1 MKVRKMKYKT
11 IIAVL
16 LAVVMS
22 VLPVCAADSTGTR
35 LIEPR
40 FNHTA
45 TAELT
50 ITFTTDNVVHGTLLI
65 GPYNTAAGVS
75 GMMKLF
81 DANGNV
87 LDLWS
92 VSDYTEPFAVENTYQ
107 GQYGAT
113 YTLYFKGYVY
123 SNNSTAPDSIELQ
136 VTGTCK

>member
-1 MKVRKMKYKT
+1 MQIRKIKCKT

-16 LAVVMS
+16 LAMILS
-22 VLPVCAADSTGTR
+22 TLPVCAAENAGTR

-45 TAELT
+45 TAEL
-50 ITFTTDNVVHGTLLI
+50 IIGFDTDNVVHGTLLI

-75 GMMKLF
+75 GTMKLF
-81 DANGNV
+81 DADGNPLAV
-87 LDLWS
+87 WS
-92 VSDYTEPFAVENTYQ
+92 VSDYVEPFAAEKTYQ
-107 GQYGAT
+107 GDYGET

-123 SNNSTAPDSIELQ
+123 SNNNTAPDSIELQ